1 MAENIPNLV
10 KEMNV
15 HIQGTPQTPRRRN
28 SKKST
33 LRHSTVPS
41 VKIKRQRESPKSN
54 KREVI
59 CHIQET
65 LKRLQLMS
73 YQKLWRP
80 KGSGM
85 IYLKA

>member
-10 KEMNV
+10 KEMNA
-15 HIQGTPQTPRRRN
+15 HIQETPQTPSREN

-33 LRHSTVPS
+33 LRHGTS
-41 VKIKRQRESPKSN
+41 VKTKRQRENLKSN

-59 CHIQET
+59 CHIQGT
-65 LKRLQLMS
+65 LKRLQLIS
-73 YQKLWRP
+73 YEKLWRP